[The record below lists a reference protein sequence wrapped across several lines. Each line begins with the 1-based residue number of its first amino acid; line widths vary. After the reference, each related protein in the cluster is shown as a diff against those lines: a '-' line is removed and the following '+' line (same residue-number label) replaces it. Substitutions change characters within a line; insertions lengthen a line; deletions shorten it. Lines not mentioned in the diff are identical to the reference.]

1 MLDDKGRCCGRK
13 PIHYKGRLATRQL
26 FCCRCNRSYDVD
38 TKQQRENF
46 AWEKEGARVRVQAY
60 YKTPCTDQTNEVE
73 YSHGKRRL
81 PPPR

>member
-26 FCCRCNRSYDVD
+26 FCCRCDRSYDVD

-46 AWEKEGARVRVQAY
+46 AWKKEGSEFVRKPIIKPLAPT
-60 YKTPCTDQTNEVE
+60 KPT
-73 YSHGKRRL
+73 K
-81 PPPR
+81 